1 MKKYLSYGLIIIGLI
16 GFLYF
21 SQNQTEEVKN
31 YENLNLQNPITT
43 TTQSQIFYVDIR
55 GEVRFPGVYSIG
67 ENEILKSVIDKAGG
81 LTENADISGI
91 NQAQLVT
98 KGSLILIPRLI
109 TEQFK
114 EDVSTYIYV
123 DIKGEVNKP
132 GVYFIKS
139 NLRLFEAIEIAGG
152 LTQYASVE
160 GLNMSQF
167 VYDGIMI
174 TIPRVEERKL
184 LTVYINGE
192 VNRPGFYQVEEFSRL
207 SVILNLAGG
216 LTEKANL
223 ELIDFNRIIETGD
236 PIRIEAIKTISKI
249 YVSIKGEILK
259 PDVYYVDEN
268 ITVIELIKLAGGL
281 TSLANPN
288 LIDFNQVLVL
298 GSVVNIPAIN
308 NDDYQPID
316 NQQGDLININ
326 TAILADLTKLKGI
339 GDILGQRIID
349 YRNLN
354 GRFNTIE
361 EIMFVSG
368 IKQSIYEQI
377 KDNITV

>member
-1 MKKYLSYGLIIIGLI
+1 MKKYISYGLIIVGLM

-21 SQNQTEEVKN
+21 SQNKTEEVKN
-31 YENLNLQNPITT
+31 HENLNLQNSIAS
-43 TTQSQIFYVDIR
+43 TTQSQIYYVDIR
-55 GEVRFPGVYSIG
+55 GEVRFPGVYPVS
-67 ENEILKSVIDKAGG
+67 ENEILRSVIDKAGG
-81 LTENADISGI
+81 LTENADITGI
-91 NQAQLVT
+91 NQAQLVI
-98 KGSLILIPRLI
+98 KGSLILIPRI
-109 TEQFK
+109 NAEQFK
-114 EDVSTYIYV
+114 EDASTYIYV

-132 GVYFIKS
+132 GVYFIKN
-139 NLRLFEAIEIAGG
+139 NLRLFEAVEIAGG

-167 VYDGIMI
+167 VHDGIMI
-174 TIPRVEERKL
+174 TIPRVEEKKL

-207 SVILNLAGG
+207 SVLLSLAGG

-223 ELIDFNRIIETGD
+223 ELIDFNRIIETGE
-236 PIRIEAIKTISKI
+236 PIRIEAIKTVSKI
-249 YVSIKGEILK
+249 YVSIKGEVLK

-281 TSLANPN
+281 TSFANPN

-298 GSVVNIPAIN
+298 GSVVNIPAID

-316 NQQGDLININ
+316 NLHSDLININ

>member
-132 GVYFIKS
+132 GVYFVKS

-160 GLNMSQF
+160 GLNMAQF

>member
-132 GVYFIKS
+132 GVYFVKS